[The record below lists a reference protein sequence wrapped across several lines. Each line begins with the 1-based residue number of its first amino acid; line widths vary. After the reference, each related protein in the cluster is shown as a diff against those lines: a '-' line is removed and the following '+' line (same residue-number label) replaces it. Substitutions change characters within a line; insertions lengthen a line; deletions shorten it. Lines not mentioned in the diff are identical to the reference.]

1 MKAMKILG
9 ALALL
14 FVIVFVGSAAIY
26 HHSGEKG
33 YSMNDE
39 DAIVREIS
47 RHLKDPSSAIVN
59 KLLIIPTSYGT
70 AEVCGSINGRNS
82 YGAYVGDQLF
92 SATYTFE
99 TKRLSYVAIADN
111 KIDTVW
117 VSRHC
122 SDLLEK
128 HQKTKLDSAKHTR
141 HQR

>member
-59 KLLIIPTSYGT
+59 KLLIVPTSFGT
-70 AEVCGSINGRNS
+70 AEVCGSVNGRNS
-82 YGAYVGDQLF
+82 YGAYVGDRLF
-92 SATYTFE
+92 SGTYTFE
-99 TKRLSYVAIADN
+99 TERLSNVEIADN
-111 KIDTVW
+111 AIGTALAI
-117 VSRHC
+117 RRC
-122 SDLLEK
+122 ADLLER
-128 HQKTKLDSAKHTR
+128 QEQATRESTR

>member
-82 YGAYVGDQLF
+82 YGAYIGDRLF
-92 SATYTFE
+92 SATYTFDTE
-99 TKRLSYVAIADN
+99 RLSNVEIADN
-111 KIDTVW
+111 KTGAALAI
-117 VSRHC
+117 SRC
-122 SDLLEK
+122 SDLLMRHDQAKRE
-128 HQKTKLDSAKHTR
+128 SAIRRK
-141 HQR
+141 